1 MRIRREQ
8 NRLIVDIH
16 GLRVQEAERRLLDLI
31 AACDSA
37 VTDVV
42 VIHGFRQGQALQEMV
57 RGLQSP
63 RVARVRPDYFN
74 EGQTIL
80 TLKPTRR

>member
-1 MRIRREQ
+1 MRIRREK

-16 GLRVQEAERRLLDLI
+16 GLRVQDAERRLLDWI
-31 AACDSA
+31 AACDPD

-42 VIHGFRQGQALQEMV
+42 VIHGFNQGQALQEMV
-57 RGLQSP
+57 RALQSP

-80 TLKPTRR
+80 TLKQTRR

>member
-1 MRIRREQ
+1 MRIWREQ
-8 NRLIVDIH
+8 NRLYVDIH

-31 AACDSA
+31 AGCDA
-37 VTDVV
+37 QTTDVV

-57 RGLQSP
+57 RALSAP
-63 RVARVRPDYFN
+63 RIARVRPDYFN

-80 TLKPTRR
+80 SLKQTRR

>member
-1 MRIRREQ
+1 MRIWREQ
-8 NRLIVDIH
+8 NRMFVDIH

-31 AACDSA
+31 ASCDRQT
-37 VTDVV
+37 TDIV

-57 RGLQSP
+57 RALHAP
-63 RVARVRPDYFN
+63 RLDRARPDYFN

-80 TLKPTRR
+80 TLKKIRR